1 MAQLKIKRT
10 TGDTKPS
17 TVDAGELI
25 YAYDTG
31 SSGGTYSRRLF
42 IGDPTSNTNSPKII
56 GGEYFTEMLDH
67 TKGTLTASSAL
78 IVDANSKIDVLNVD
92 NLTLNGNAITS
103 TDTNGN
109 ITITPNG
116 TGDIVLDGQNWP
128 QADGGADTFLK
139 TNGSGQLSWAA
150 VPSGSF
156 TISDNQSPANTDTF
170 TTGET
175 LTFTGSTDIT
185 TTVSDNNITIA
196 YSGNAPA
203 IIDNAGT
210 PAFATGITKAEVL
223 SILNVEDGA
232 DVTDTANVTA
242 AGALMDSEVD
252 ADIKT
257 LSLPANTTISTF
269 GASLVDDADA
279 GAARTTLGVD
289 AAGTD
294 NSTDVTLATVA
305 NNYLSLSGQEITAG
319 TVPISLGGTGATTAP
334 AARTALGVDAA
345 GTDNST
351 NVTLVTTTA
360 DYLSIA
366 GQAITLGLIDLANDV
381 TGSLPN
387 GNLANSSITIG
398 NNTIALGGT
407 DTDITGLTS
416 LVVDNVSVDG
426 NTVTTSTGGLT
437 LDSAGGTVTVSDNL
451 TVSGDLTVNGT
462 TTTISTTNTVVQDSL
477 IELGNGTTG
486 TPAND
491 AGLVIERGDSDNA
504 FFGWD
509 ESADKFI
516 VGTGTFTGAS
526 TGDLTITT
534 GTLVAN
540 VEGDVTGDLTGNAD
554 TATTAGALSSAVTVS
569 LTGDVTGSATFTSA
583 GDTASISTTI
593 AANSVAL
600 GTDTTGNYVGS
611 ITGGTGIV
619 STGATTGEG
628 IAHSLSV
635 SLNEFTDTAIA
646 VGSDSIAFIDA
657 TDNGSKKESIVDFIA
672 AIAGTNI
679 SAASGVLSVA
689 TATTSTLGIAS
700 FGGTNADSSAQFTV
714 TAGDVAINIID
725 GGTYP

>member
-10 TGDTKPS
+10 TGDTKPNE
-17 TVDAGELI
+17 VDAGELI
-25 YAYDTG
+25 YAYDTAG
-31 SSGGTYSRRLF
+31 NGGTYSRKLF
-42 IGDPTSNTNSPKII
+42 IGDPTTNTNSPKIV
-56 GGEYFTEMLDH
+56 GGEFFTEMLDH
-67 TKGTLTASSAL
+67 TKGTLTANSAL
-78 IVDANSKIDVLNVD
+78 IVDGSSKIDVLNVD

-103 TDTNGN
+103 TNTNGD

-128 QADGGADTFLK
+128 QADGSADSFLTTDGA
-139 TNGSGQLSWAA
+139 GQLSWAA

-170 TTGET
+170 TTGQT
-175 LTFTGSTDIT
+175 LTFSGGTDIT
-185 TTVSDNNITIA
+185 TTISDNQISIA
-196 YSGNAPA
+196 YSGDAPA

-232 DVTDTANVTA
+232 NVTDTANVTA

-257 LSLPANTTISTF
+257 LSLPANTTISSF
-269 GASLVDDADA
+269 GASLIDDANA
-279 GAARTTLGVD
+279 SAAQTTLGVD
-289 AAGTD
+289 PAGTD
-294 NSTDVTLATVA
+294 NSIDVTLATVT
-305 NNYLSLSGQEITAG
+305 NNYLSLTGQEITAG
-319 TVPISLGGTGATTAP
+319 TVPVSLGGTGATTA
-334 AARTALGVDAA
+334 ADARTALDVDQA

-351 NVTLVTTTA
+351 NVTLVTTAA
-360 DYLSIA
+360 DYLSLS

-381 TGSLPN
+381 TGSLAN
-387 GNLANSSITIG
+387 GSLANSSITIG
-398 NNTIALGGT
+398 NNTISLGGT

-426 NTVTTSTGGLT
+426 NTITTSSGGLT
-437 LDSAGGTVTVSDNL
+437 LDSTGGTVTVSDNL

-462 TTTISTTNTVVQDSL
+462 TTTISTTNTVVEDSL

-540 VEGDVTGDLTGNAD
+540 IDGDVTGDLTGNAD
-554 TATTAGALSSAVTVS
+554 TATTAGGLTTAQTFQLS
-569 LTGDVTGSATFTSA
+569 GDVTGSVSSTLSGGFN
-583 GDTASISTTI
+583 ISTTI

-600 GTDTTGNYVGS
+600 GTDTTGNYVGT

-619 STGATTGEG
+619 SSGATTGEG
-628 IAHSLSV
+628 VAHSLSLD
-635 SLNEFTDTAIA
+635 LNELTDTGIA
-646 VGSDSIAFIDA
+646 VGADSIAFIDA

-679 SAASGVLSVA
+679 SAASGVMSVA
-689 TATTSTLGIAS
+689 TATTSTLGVAS
-700 FGGTNADSSAQFTV
+700 FSSTEFTV
-714 TAGDVAINIID
+714 TAGAVALNVVD
-725 GGTYP
+725 GGTYS